1 MTAHNIFSKAA
12 ARAGC
17 PKDQT
22 LNLVRGEAWLQERQ
36 LVACAAA
43 RRCDQPD
50 GPTAIGY
57 GGARGGGKSHW
68 LLAQMG
74 VDDCQRVAG
83 LKCLLLRKVGKANLE
98 HFEDL
103 RRKLFMNLG
112 HEFSAFRG
120 ILTFAN
126 GSRIIAGHFQN
137 EKDIDAYLGLE
148 YDVIG
153 IEEAT
158 TLTSRKYQD
167 ITTCCRSSKPNW
179 RPRIYST
186 TNPGGVGHAWYR
198 AKFVAPMLERRQTD
212 TVFVPARVTDNR
224 WNNPDYVRVLEGLTG
239 WQKRA
244 WLDGDWDIA
253 AGQYFT
259 TFRRDVHVIE
269 DFDDTRAVEW
279 FAALDY
285 GFAHYTV
292 ALLGCRDG
300 DGNTFIVDE
309 HAERLWLPQRHAA
322 GIKAMV
328 GRHVVPVDSGLMRV
342 ESRKTRPLELADLKR
357 FVAGADVFSRQGDG
371 TTVAQQ
377 YDRQGIR
384 LRPANMDR
392 LNGWAELM
400 QGWGDPEN
408 GICPTIF
415 VHARCR
421 RLIETLPTLQH
432 DPNRPEDVLKVDADE
447 EGVGGDDAAD
457 ALRYLVAT
465 KSRAVLQ
472 RKLRGV

>member
-1 MTAHNIFSKAA
+1 MNEAAVFSAA
-12 ARAGC
+12 GMKAGC
-17 PKDQT
+17 PPSQ
-22 LNLVRGEAWLQERQ
+22 LVRLVHADAFLHERQ
-36 LVACAAA
+36 LMACAAA
-43 RRCDQPD
+43 RLCDHAG

-103 RRKLFMNLG
+103 RRKLFNRLP

-137 EKDIDAYLGLE
+137 EKDIDTYLGLE
-148 YDVIG
+148 YDIIG

-179 RPRIYST
+179 RPRMYST

-198 AKFVAPMLERRQTD
+198 TKFIVPFQEKRESETR
-212 TVFVPARVTDNR
+212 FIPARVTDNR

-253 AGQYFT
+253 AGQYFSN
-259 TFRRDVHVIE
+259 FHREVHVVE
-269 DFDDTRAVEW
+269 DFDDSRAVEW
-279 FAALDY
+279 FAAFDY
-285 GFAHYTV
+285 GHVHYT
-292 ALLGCRDG
+292 ACLLGCRDG
-300 DGNTFIVDE
+300 DGNTFVVDE

-322 GIKAMV
+322 AIKAMLA
-328 GRHVVPVDSGLMRV
+328 RHKIGDRKLAV
-342 ESRKTRPLELADLKR
+342 EDLRR

-377 YDRQGIR
+377 YERQGIR
-384 LRPANMDR
+384 LRAANMDR
-392 LNGWAELM
+392 VNGWAEIL
-400 QGWGDPEN
+400 QGFGDVEAN
-408 GICPTIF
+408 IRPTLFI
-415 VHARCR
+415 HKRCG
-421 RLIETLPTLQH
+421 RLLETLPALQH
-432 DPNRPEDVLKVDADE
+432 DPNRPEDVLKVDCDE
-447 EGVGGDDAAD
+447 DGIGGDDAAD
-457 ALRYLVAT
+457 VLRYMVAT
-465 KSRAVLQ
+465 KSRTISQ